1 MTADQNITSEQMREH
16 LREAFAADAEES
28 LVWQLVQKTKDPL
41 KPEDSKRKR
50 RHPMLILY
58 IALILAVLGVFLYF
72 GVFRP

>member
-1 MTADQNITSEQMREH
+1 MTTDQNITSEQMREY
-16 LREAFAADAEES
+16 LQEAYATDAEES
-28 LVWQLVQKTKDPL
+28 LIRQLAQKTKDPL

-58 IALILAVLGVFLYF
+58 IVLILAVLGVFLYF